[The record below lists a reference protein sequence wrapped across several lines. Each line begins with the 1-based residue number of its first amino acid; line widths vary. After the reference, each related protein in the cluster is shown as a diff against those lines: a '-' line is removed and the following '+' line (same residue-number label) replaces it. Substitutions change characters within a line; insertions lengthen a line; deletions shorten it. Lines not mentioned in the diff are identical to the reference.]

1 MYRKRKNLSP
11 IQVRPR
17 NIERQRGGR
26 VIRSMMVSM
35 LNRNVKKFSEAIN
48 LRRKYIRKIMPR
60 PKSICIRDILN

>member
-1 MYRKRKNLSP
+1 
-11 IQVRPR
+11 
-17 NIERQRGGR
+17 
-26 VIRSMMVSM
+26 MVSI